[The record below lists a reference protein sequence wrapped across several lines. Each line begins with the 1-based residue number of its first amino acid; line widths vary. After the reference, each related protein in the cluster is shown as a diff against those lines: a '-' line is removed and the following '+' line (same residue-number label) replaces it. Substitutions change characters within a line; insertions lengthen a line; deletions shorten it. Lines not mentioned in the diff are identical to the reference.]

1 MVKQD
6 QAKQG
11 DQAQLQQVVAPIV
24 EGLENLP
31 QVGQA
36 GAALQRVTAAPP
48 GEIKPDDIRIL
59 QRTIGNRAVRDILA
73 GRSGDVDRLAGET
86 GATIQRAVLGQVM
99 RDDGDAGGAEAV
111 EEAVEEAAVD
121 PGQEALQ
128 DFLEQGMMPSEEGQD
143 VIGAGGLG
151 GFNAKF
157 DPDQRKLIVTVNVGI
172 NFHHSLSIDP
182 ASGAVFPD
190 LSGMNSD
197 DPAEMAR
204 ILTWPAI
211 IMNGIPNIPDRVR
224 KVNQDFRWD
233 PAEKGPWM
241 TRYRNAVLA
250 VWHNR
255 HFFQSTRWE
264 ELQSNVEVVLNTE
277 EIGPVEVISEAIRGA
292 VGASSGYHCTARII
306 KSPPS
311 GLGAYVTGGEAD
323 EARDQG
329 LFMSSSGIDPNRT
342 NFLRYSLQ
350 FEDGQADLAT
360 ARGTVHGND
369 AGPAYL
375 RKFIA
380 DFQEGRAG
388 QGIPIE
394 ITGRASATGN
404 PAANRRLSRRRADA
418 VAAFLQAE
426 GLQGAVRRVTAVGT
440 GAEGATEADEWRRV
454 DIVVGSGEAQNT
466 AAHEFGHMIGLG
478 DEYAAPAGGFAPADP
493 ANPGSDIAIGANAD
507 HDAMAQAMGGGV
519 QGAVGE
525 NTDSIMSVGNT
536 VRPQHYAT
544 FHHALQE
551 VTGESWEY
559 GGAVARGGP

>member
-1 MVKQD
+1 MAKQD

-11 DQAQLQQVVAPIV
+11 DQAQQQQVVAPIV

-48 GEIKPDDIRIL
+48 GEIKPSDLLTL
-59 QRTIGNRAVRDILA
+59 QRTIGNRAVRDILT
-73 GRSGDVDRLAGET
+73 GRGVEVDRLAGES
-86 GATIQRAVLGQVM
+86 GVSIQRTILGQVM
-99 RDDGDAGGAEAV
+99 REDGDPAG
-111 EEAVEEAAVD
+111 EAVEEAAVD
-121 PGQEALQ
+121 PEQQALQ

-157 DPDQRKLIVTVNVGI
+157 DPDQRKLIVTVNIGI
-172 NFHHSLSIDP
+172 NFHHSLFIDP

-190 LSGMNSD
+190 LSGMNTD
-197 DPAEMAR
+197 DADEIAK
-204 ILTWPAI
+204 IISWPPI
-211 IMNGIPNIPDRVR
+211 IMNAIPNIPDRVR
-224 KVNQDFRWD
+224 AVNERFRWD
-233 PAEKGPWM
+233 PAEKVPWM
-241 TRYRNAVLA
+241 TRYRNAVLD
-250 VWHNR
+250 VWDNR

-264 ELQSNVEVVLNTE
+264 ELQSNIQVVLNTE
-277 EIGPVEVISEAIRGA
+277 EIGPAEVISEAIRGA

-306 KSPPS
+306 KTPP
-311 GLGAYVTGGEAD
+311 GGNLGAYVTGGEAD
-323 EARDQG
+323 EERDQG
-329 LFMSSSGIDPNRT
+329 LFMSSSGADPNRT

-350 FEDGQADLAT
+350 FADGKADLAT
-360 ARGTVHGND
+360 ARGAVHGTD

-375 RKFIA
+375 QKFIA
-380 DFQEGRAG
+380 DFQEGRPG
-388 QGIPIE
+388 QGVPIE

-404 PAANRRLSRRRADA
+404 AAANRRLSQRRADT

-426 GLQGAVRRVTAVGT
+426 GLQGAVRRVTAVGS

-551 VTGESWEY
+551 VTSESWEY
-559 GGAVARGGP
+559 AGAVARGGP